1 MQVTYNKVLTKD
13 PVAEA
18 VTKEITAPV
27 LCDFVS
33 WILKSAEEAGIKRLY
48 FLARDGWIMHKAAQR
63 IAEKAGI
70 DIQLRYLCC
79 SRMSLRN
86 AALSDLGEEAYR
98 YLLEG
103 GFALTPAVILGRL
116 RLNSAQRSAV
126 YADIGFSDDE
136 NIELGKAAASDFC
149 GKLRKSAVYNAL
161 IREVSVNSRE
171 NALAYLK
178 QEGLFDDVP
187 YALADSG
194 WTGSVQRMLR
204 VLTGKLQTGFYFG
217 IYGRPDPQDGIFN
230 AYLFDKST
238 PVSLVS
244 RFNNHL
250 FEAICGAPHGMTVG
264 YEAIN
269 GEIVPVFNN
278 EYSLNSGS
286 SLLQTQEQAVY
297 DYIESSFTIPQKIKT
312 MAERQKF
319 AFPLLDKLMY
329 TPDREV
335 AEKYGSLRFSDDPA
349 ELYSF
354 PLAAPIDDAK
364 RLYLLPRLREKYFR
378 KDKLTRPVYWGYATA
393 VLSGKGGFCRFN
405 LRLWEILWLLRR

>member
-1 MQVTYNKVLTKD
+1 
-13 PVAEA
+13 
-18 VTKEITAPV
+18 
-27 LCDFVS
+27 
-33 WILKSAEEAGIKRLY
+33 
-48 FLARDGWIMHKAAQR
+48 MHKAAQR
-63 IAEKAGI
+63 IAEKEGL

-116 RLNSAQRSAV
+116 RLNSVQRSAV

-161 IREVSVNSRE
+161 MREVSVNSRE
-171 NALAYLK
+171 NTLAYLK

-204 VLTGKLQTGFYFG
+204 VLTGKPQTGFYFG

-264 YEAIN
+264 YEARN

-278 EYSLNSGS
+278 EYSLNSES

-393 VLSGKGGFCRFN
+393 VLSGKGDFCRFN